1 MGDKK
6 SKKDKAK
13 DKRQTKAKEIKVE
26 EKRDRKQ
33 HRVTGIPLTGG

>member
-6 SKKDKAK
+6 GKKDKAK
-13 DKRQTKAKEIKVE
+13 DERQTKAKEIQVE

-33 HRVTGIPLTGG
+33 HRVTGTTLTGG